1 MAGVKAGGRTRT
13 KTISKLERTTW
24 ANKITVINRISNPD
38 GRVNLTKRMIK
49 WISNWN
55 YHSNILMRTRLLSS
69 RLNKK
74 ISKVCRFSNHSPNK
88 RKKRLTNKCSACRL
102 QVKAIKVIRNKRDSP
117 GKEDKKLNKA
127 KISNT
132 LHKLRL
138 ILH

>member
-1 MAGVKAGGRTRT
+1 MADVKAGERTRT
-13 KTISKLERTTW
+13 KIISKLERITK
-24 ANKITVINRISNPD
+24 ANKTTKINRISKLE
-38 GRVNLTKRMIK
+38 GKVNLTKKLIK

-74 ISKVCRFSNHSPNK
+74 ISKVYRFSNLSPSKK
-88 RKKRLTNKCSACRL
+88 RKRLTNKCSVCHL
-102 QVKAIKVIRNKRDSP
+102 QVKAIKVIRNKRDSL
-117 GKEDKKLNKA
+117 GKEAKKLSKA

>member
-1 MAGVKAGGRTRT
+1 MVGVRVGGRIKT
-13 KTISKLERTTW
+13 KTIRKLERTTKS
-24 ANKITVINRISNPD
+24 NKTTKINRTSNSD
-38 GRVNLTKRMIK
+38 GLVNLTKKLIK

-74 ISKVCRFSNHSPNK
+74 ISKVYRSSNLSPSKK
-88 RKKRLTNKCSACRL
+88 RKRLTNKCSVCHL
-102 QVKAIKVIRNKRDSP
+102 QVKAIKVIRNKRDSL
-117 GKEDKKLNKA
+117 GKEAKKLSKA

-132 LHKLRL
+132 LHKLQQ

>member
-1 MAGVKAGGRTRT
+1 MAGAKVGGRTRT
-13 KTISKLERTTW
+13 KTISKLERTTK
-24 ANKITVINRISNPD
+24 ANKTTKINRISNPD
-38 GRVNLTKRMIK
+38 GKVNLTKRLIK

-69 RLNKK
+69 QLNKK
-74 ISKVCRFSNHSPNK
+74 ISKVCRFSNHSPSK
-88 RKKRLTNKCSACRL
+88 RSKRLTNKCSACHL
-102 QVKAIKVIRNKRDSP
+102 QVKAIKVIRNKRDSL
-117 GKEDKKLNKA
+117 GKEDKKLSKA